1 MDGGIR
7 GRKISR
13 SVRRA
18 GVSARGNARGAQ
30 RICGINQRAADHASR
45 RRHAVVKCCVA
56 PGAGFI
62 YLFAANRYFSGAPSP
77 LREPEKTDMVIFRE
91 NSEDIYTGIEW
102 PAESA
107 AA

>member
-30 RICGINQRAADHASR
+30 RICGSMRSLN
-45 RRHAVVKCCVA
+45 VA
-56 PGAGFI
+56 LRQALDLYICLRPI
-62 YLFAANRYFSGAPSP
+62 RYFSSAPSP

-107 AA
+107 AAKKIIRFLR